1 VPRLR
6 RRLIPILAL
15 ALAITASVIGNSAL
29 PPVFAVQ
36 QQERAVR
43 AYCAEWRATQ
53 GIHPLD
59 AKQLNRRV
67 VTRLETQYPTV
78 FPECRPDDR
87 VPCPGW
93 IEAMITG
100 LKHYGQRSMK
110 SVCSSFEWRAKPTGR
125 GSINLKRE
133 NLWPN

>member
-1 VPRLR
+1 MVLV
-6 RRLIPILAL
+6 LAM
-15 ALAITASVIGNSAL
+15 TASVIGNSAL

-43 AYCAEWRATQ
+43 AYCAEWRATR

-67 VTRLETQYPTV
+67 VTRLEMQYPTV

-87 VPCPGW
+87 VPCPDW
-93 IEAMITG
+93 IEAMIAG
-100 LKHYGQRSMK
+100 LKHYGQRSLN
-110 SVCSSFEWRAKPTGR
+110 SVCSSFESRAKPTDR
-125 GSINLKRE
+125 GSINLEAKKF
-133 NLWPN
+133 WPN